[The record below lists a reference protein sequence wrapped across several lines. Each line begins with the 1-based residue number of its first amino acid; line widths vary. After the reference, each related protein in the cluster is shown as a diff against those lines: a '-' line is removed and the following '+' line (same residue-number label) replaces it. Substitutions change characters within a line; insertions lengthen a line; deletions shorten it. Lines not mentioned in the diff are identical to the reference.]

1 MRNIGVGHQGLVK
14 FCGAVNMLA
23 PMNANLYT
31 NHVTAIHG
39 AAEVVAKASMK
50 SAAEETKQFYKP
62 EEDGLYDIGYWY
74 YCGRDLETKGI
85 FTFLRGRYWHVV
97 DYRKSARH

>member
-50 SAAEETKQFYKP
+50 SAAEETK
-62 EEDGLYDIGYWY
+62 
-74 YCGRDLETKGI
+74 
-85 FTFLRGRYWHVV
+85 
-97 DYRKSARH
+97 

>member
-1 MRNIGVGHQGLVK
+1 M
-14 FCGAVNMLA
+14 NMLA
-23 PMNANLYT
+23 PMSANSYT

-39 AAEVVAKASMK
+39 AEIVAKASMK
-50 SAAEETKQFYKP
+50 SAAKETKQFYEP
-62 EEDGLYDIGYWY
+62 EYGVYDIGYWY

-97 DYRKSARH
+97 DYRKSARR

>member
-1 MRNIGVGHQGLVK
+1 MSEKHWSWSPRACEVLW
-14 FCGAVNMLA
+14 CRAVNMLA

-31 NHVTAIHG
+31 NNVTAIHG

-50 SAAEETKQFYKP
+50 SAAEETKQFYEP

-74 YCGRDLETKGI
+74 YCGRDLETKGDI
-85 FTFLRGRYWHVV
+85 HLPTGSLLACR
-97 DYRKSARH
+97 